1 MRAIAILLL
10 ILMLSGCGAD
20 HASRM
25 QAARFPE
32 SVTLY
37 REEAGEIITLSPQEY
52 LTGCLFAAISPS
64 ADEEALKATA
74 CIIAGNAL
82 YSHEKGER
90 HLGADL
96 TDSTTPFLT
105 LTQIE
110 ELHASSADYYLEKVA
125 AAVEFGLT
133 HRLTYDNEP
142 IYAPYC
148 AYSTGRTE
156 DGGAPW
162 LPATDIPADKDNE
175 QARSVNAFS
184 AEQVRKLTGTIP
196 SSADCAEWF
205 SGAEYTEGGT
215 LSHIICNGKRFSGAQ
230 LRELFGLRSTAVTIE
245 YSEARFV
252 FTARGV
258 GDNLGMSLNA
268 ACSMAEQEMSAEEIL
283 AHFYPQTILSEF

>member
-10 ILMLSGCGAD
+10 ILMLSGCEAD
-20 HASRM
+20 RASRK
-25 QAARFPE
+25 QAAGFPE

-64 ADEEALKATA
+64 ASEEALKAAA

-90 HLGADL
+90 YFGADL

-105 LTQIE
+105 LTQIK
-110 ELHASSADYYLEKVA
+110 ELHASSTDYYLEKAA

-133 HRLTYDNEP
+133 HRLTYENEP

-148 AYSTGRTE
+148 AYSTGKTE
-156 DGGAPW
+156 DGGVPW
-162 LPATDIPADKDNE
+162 LPTTEIPADQDNE
-175 QARSVNAFS
+175 EARSVKAFS

-196 SSADCAEWF
+196 SSTDCAEWF
-205 SGAEYTEGGT
+205 SGAEYTDGGT
-215 LSHIICNGKRFSGAQ
+215 LSHIVCNGKRFSGAQ
-230 LRELFGLRSTAVTIE
+230 IQELFGLRSAAVTIE

-268 ACSMAEQEMSAEEIL
+268 ACSLAEQGMSAEEIL
-283 AHFYPQTILSEF
+283 AYFYPETVLSEF